1 MYQSNRLAL
10 FHYWVAFGLFAPA
23 VVLGFWQMLM
33 RSPLPAPL
41 DDPVAYYASVT
52 LHGTVMA
59 YVLTTFFIMGFGY
72 AVAATSLGRPV
83 RGMTAAWIGF
93 VICLLGTVI
102 AAVTILAGRASVL
115 YTFYPPLLA
124 STWYY
129 GGVFLLVGGSMIW
142 VVLMIINMI
151 AWKRDNPGEPV
162 PLAMFAIT
170 ATALLWAWSASGV
183 VIELLGVIL
192 PAAFGWTTKIDAGLG
207 RTLFSVTLHSIVYFW
222 LMPAYIAYYT
232 LAPQAAGGRL
242 YSDTMGRLTFI
253 MLLVFAVPVGMHHL
267 FADPEVGGGF
277 KFLQGFLTFFVALPT
292 LLTVFSICASLE
304 IAGRARGGRGLL
316 GWIGA
321 LPWEEPMV
329 LAVALS
335 LVMLGLGG
343 FGGFINMSYAM
354 NSMIHNTSWVTA
366 HFHLIF
372 GGAVVIMY
380 FAIAYEMWPRIT
392 GKPLRSKTLG
402 SLAAVVVVLGHAD
415 HHDPLAHRRA
425 DGPAASR
432 RHLRLQHTVRRPHGR
447 PGRYLGDRRFD
458 PAEFSNSVDHRARSL
473 ACGREN
479 GHRAAELCAC
489 GQPAG
494 AGPGRAE
501 WLRAVEL
508 DPAGTDASGLRLS
521 DWPIPVC
528 PQTSFGCGL
537 RRDPWTRQRAE
548 PAMTRDKGPF
558 SLANPWPRA
567 GWGALAVILG
577 ISLVLGFIVLSRY
590 QQNGE
595 PLGVWAAICRGLGIA
610 PDVEPASAPQP
621 PLRTATLV
629 AWTGGTLDQIAAG
642 NAKDGAFVALNCTA
656 CHGEGGV
663 STSDL
668 IPTLAGMDPAV
679 IYKQLADYRSGKRLW
694 GVMNGMAKALSVKDS
709 ADVASYFAGRPGGL
723 PAVTGLR
730 VPEAGRTLRQ
740 SNPAIRLV
748 FAGDPA
754 RGIAPCS
761 ACHGP
766 GGYKLG
772 APALQQQRTP
782 YIESQLLAF
791 AQGMRQ
797 NDISEQMRTIAT
809 QLTPEEMHAV
819 AAYYGGG
826 L

>member
-1 MYQSNRLAL
+1 MHQSSRLAL

-23 VVLGFWQMLM
+23 VVLGLWQMLM

-93 VICLLGTVI
+93 AICLLGTVM
-102 AAVTILAGRASVL
+102 AAVTILSGRASVL

-192 PAAFGWTTKIDAGLG
+192 PAAFGLTTQIDAGLG

-321 LPWEEPMV
+321 LPWKEPMV

-392 GKPLRSKTLG
+392 GKPLRSKTL
-402 SLAAVVVVLGHAD
+402 
-415 HHDPLAHRRA
+415 
-425 DGPAASR
+425 
-432 RHLRLQHTVRRPHGR
+432 
-447 PGRYLGDRRFD
+447 
-458 PAEFSNSVDHRARSL
+458 ARWQL
-473 ACGREN
+473 WLWFWGMLITTIPWHIAG
-479 GHRAAELCAC
+479 LM
-489 GQPAG
+489 GQPRRVANFDYSIPFVARTAALVDISVVG
-494 AGPGRAE
+494 
-501 WLRAVEL
+501 
-508 DPAGTDASGLRLS
+508 GLILLS
-521 DWPIPVC
+521 SAILLIIVLVRSHVGERTVIVP
-528 PQTSFGCGL
+528 L
-537 RRDPWTRQRAE
+537 
-548 PAMTRDKGPF
+548 
-558 SLANPWPRA
+558 NY
-567 GWGALAVILG
+567 ALAVNPPARVPAALNGFALWNSIL
-577 ISLVLGFIVLSRY
+577 LVLMLVAYGYPIGQFLLVLKPHSTAVY
-590 QQNGE
+590 
-595 PLGVWAAICRGLGIA
+595 
-610 PDVEPASAPQP
+610 DVTREPASVQ
-621 PLRTATLV
+621 
-629 AWTGGTLDQIAAG
+629 
-642 NAKDGAFVALNCTA
+642 
-656 CHGEGGV
+656 
-663 STSDL
+663 
-668 IPTLAGMDPAV
+668 
-679 IYKQLADYRSGKRLW
+679 
-694 GVMNGMAKALSVKDS
+694 
-709 ADVASYFAGRPGGL
+709 RP
-723 PAVTGLR
+723 R
-730 VPEAGRTLRQ
+730 
-740 SNPAIRLV
+740 
-748 FAGDPA
+748 
-754 RGIAPCS
+754 
-761 ACHGP
+761 
-766 GGYKLG
+766 
-772 APALQQQRTP
+772 
-782 YIESQLLAF
+782 
-791 AQGMRQ
+791 
-797 NDISEQMRTIAT
+797 
-809 QLTPEEMHAV
+809 
-819 AAYYGGG
+819 
-826 L
+826 